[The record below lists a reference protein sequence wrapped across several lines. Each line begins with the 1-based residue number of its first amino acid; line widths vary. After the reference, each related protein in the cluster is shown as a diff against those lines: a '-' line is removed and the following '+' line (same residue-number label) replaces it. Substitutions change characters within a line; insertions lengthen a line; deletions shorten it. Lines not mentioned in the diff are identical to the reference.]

1 MLSRKISVTWET
13 LAHGV
18 CILIEWDEI
27 KTIEHMRIYNM
38 YKPTFVFYGR
48 NIVDVDKL
56 HEIGFV
62 VYAIGKPLN
71 PWLLGMRDVP

>member
-1 MLSRKISVTWET
+1 
-13 LAHGV
+13 
-18 CILIEWDEI
+18 
-27 KTIEHMRIYNM
+27 M